1 MQEPSKEDRREFQEL
16 ANKYSNWQQEFDN
29 ALSSELEERFLWID
43 KLTNKIEIED
53 IGQAFRNKIKKL
65 QEKLRSSGIN
75 IGHTQLDNAMLCNLQ
90 QAKNA
95 MESSIKLKSLKSDE
109 IFLELFPSRK
119 DDAMQFLKLIEVYED
134 YLQTVESTIKS
145 RIDEFHRQSDTK
157 EIVEEINDYIN
168 QIDQSLKEIKGE
180 NNAS

>member
-1 MQEPSKEDRREFQEL
+1 MD
-16 ANKYSNWQQEFDN
+16 
-29 ALSSELEERFLWID
+29 D

-75 IGHTQLDNAMLCNLQ
+75 IGHIQLDNAISCNLQ

-95 MESSIKLKSLKSDE
+95 MENSIKLKSLDSDE
-109 IFLELFPSRK
+109 IFMELFPSRK